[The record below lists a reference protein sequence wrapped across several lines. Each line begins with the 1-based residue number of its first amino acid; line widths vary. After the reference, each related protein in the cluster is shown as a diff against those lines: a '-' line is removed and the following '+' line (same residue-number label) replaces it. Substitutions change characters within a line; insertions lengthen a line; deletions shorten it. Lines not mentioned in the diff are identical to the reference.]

1 MRELLLSS
9 NRNSQQYKYAAIT
22 YMSHVH
28 PVAAVSAA
36 LRARRPRS
44 AGGADGS
51 ARAGC
56 LPAGRQFFTVCED
69 AGCAHNS
76 AGEGRTGPT
85 LQAMIAAC
93 TSQGRVILLQVD

>member
-51 ARAGC
+51 ARAGR
-56 LPAGRQFFTVCED
+56 LSDGSRVLHGVRGRRLRAQQCW
-69 AGCAHNS
+69 
-76 AGEGRTGPT
+76 EGRSAPT
-85 LQAMIAAC
+85 LQAMIALPAH
-93 TSQGRVILLQVD
+93 RKEV